1 MTQRVSRKIH
11 PMCRRHRRGYAVD
24 FFLSVFLGGGG
35 SPAAEEAEDCFDC
48 LVRREERLDAAAARR
63 SAR

>member
-11 PMCRRHRRGYAVD
+11 PMCRRHRRGYLVD
-24 FFLSVFLGGGG
+24 FIVSLLFGGGG

-48 LVRREERLDAAAARR
+48 LIRREERLDAAASRRAAR
-63 SAR
+63 